1 MSSKQSNNGIIIS
14 ALVFGI
20 VIVGYLLLTQKKEN
34 FRHRRNAVP
43 QPSNP
48 ADFSRPQMA
57 NPEFKA
63 PIAPRYPILGEN
75 SAPILGQA
83 PNGPMSAAPASPM
96 IPSFIQPAKE
106 GFAVPMQPRLENFAE
121 LGGSGAPV
129 PAGVLTSNQVNQA
142 LANRVGSGTPAY
154 QDTQDVLPIPDM
166 KNSAGVD
173 PTDPNSFMYDRTI
186 FGQLKRRYGADVD
199 YFRGDLAPKQESRG
213 WFDVAP
219 ATSNDLATGYFNNY
233 ISVDQETAIRDA
245 NFQRNTSVEQLF
257 QNSINPYGDMQK
269 TPYYNV

>member
-34 FRHRRNAVP
+34 FRQVP

-48 ADFSRPQMA
+48 NQFSRPQMA
-57 NPEFKA
+57 NPGFKA
-63 PIAPRYPILGEN
+63 HIAPRYPILGEN

-83 PNGPMSAAPASPM
+83 PSGPMSAAPASPM
-96 IPSFIQPAKE
+96 MPSFPTQRE

-186 FGQLKRRYGADVD
+186 FGKLKRRYGADVD

-213 WFDVAP
+213 WFDTAP
-219 ATSNDLATGYFNNY
+219 AASTDLATGYFNNY

>member
-34 FRHRRNAVP
+34 FRHRRNSVP

-48 ADFSRPQMA
+48 ADFSRPQGA
-57 NPEFKA
+57 NPQFLA
-63 PIAPRYPILGEN
+63 PVYARSQIMGEVTG
-75 SAPILGQA
+75 SIVGQA
-83 PNGPMSAAPASPM
+83 PSIVTSAAPASPM
-96 IPSFIQPAKE
+96 MPSFPTKKE

-199 YFRGDLAPKQESRG
+199 YFRGDLAPKQEARG

-245 NFQRNTSVEQLF
+245 SFQRNTSVEQLF
-257 QNSINPYGDMQK
+257 QNSINPYGDTQR
-269 TPYYNV
+269 TPYHNV